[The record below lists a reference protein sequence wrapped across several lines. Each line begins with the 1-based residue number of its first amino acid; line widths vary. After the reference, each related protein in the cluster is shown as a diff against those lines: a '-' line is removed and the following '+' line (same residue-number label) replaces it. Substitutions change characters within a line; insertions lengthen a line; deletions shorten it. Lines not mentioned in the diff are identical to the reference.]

1 MSDEAPKSALELALA
16 RLKQKD
22 AEAGVVETP
31 LTDEQRAAI
40 AEARNVHDARLA
52 ETKILHRSAAMGVGD
67 PAERERLEDEHRR
80 DVQRLADER
89 DRKITRIREG
99 R

>member
-1 MSDEAPKSALELALA
+1 
-16 RLKQKD
+16 
-22 AEAGVVETP
+22 
-31 LTDEQRAAI
+31 
-40 AEARNVHDARLA
+40 
-52 ETKILHRSAAMGVGD
+52 MGAGD

-89 DRKITRIREG
+89 DRKVTRIREG

>member
-1 MSDEAPKSALELALA
+1 MSDEAPKSAVELALA
-16 RLKQKD
+16 RLRKKD

-40 AEARNVHDARLA
+40 AEARSVHDAKLA
-52 ETKILHRSAAMGVGD
+52 EIKILHRSAAMSVVD
-67 PAERERLEDEHRR
+67 PGERERFEDEHRR

-89 DRKITRIREG
+89 DRKIARIRDS

>member
-1 MSDEAPKSALELALA
+1 MSDEAPKSAVELALA
-16 RLKQKD
+16 RLRQKD
-22 AEAGVVETP
+22 ADAGVVETP

-40 AEARNVHDARLA
+40 AEARSVHDARLA
-52 ETKILHRSAAMGVGD
+52 EIRILHRSAATGTD
-67 PAERERLEDEHRR
+67 LAERERLEDEHRR